1 MANSIDR
8 YFRLMPMGRAGRPAT
23 GRMWYPSADVYRT
36 RDGWVVKVE
45 LAGVSADEIEVRVER
60 DTLHIAGCR
69 HDTYYSESLSY
80 HQLEITYSRFEKTI
94 SFPCPIEGARVKSVY
109 QDGLLILHLRGAAD
123 CEENE
128 PSAPKD

>member
-8 YFRLMPMGRAGRPAT
+8 YFRLMPAGRAGRPAG
-23 GRMWYPSADVYRT
+23 GRMWCPSADVYRT

-45 LAGVSADEIEVRVER
+45 LAGVLADEIEIRVER

-69 HDTYYSESLSY
+69 HDSYYSESLSY

-94 SFPCPIEGARVKSVY
+94 RFPCPIKGSSVKSVY
-109 QDGLLILHLRGAAD
+109 QDGLLILHLRNATN
-123 CEENE
+123 CEGNE
-128 PSAPKD
+128 PPAPTD